1 MNIHQYRKTN
11 WATVSQPGAEMSA
24 DFPEDAQQRISN
36 ANLALQQLT
45 GVGITAFASLAQM
58 AGGTDL
64 VVPSAQNMSNV
75 AQAALDAALGAGST
89 ATITAVTSEPA
100 AVPMNSQIGD
110 TLASVEENGAD
121 DADAVVE
128 QDPGKVSG
136 KPSPYLLV
144 RNMYDKDAETD
155 PNWHEDIREEFLDES
170 AKFGKICKIKVE
182 HLKPGGMVYVQ
193 FVTAEMASSCAN
205 ALAGRWFDGRQL
217 CVEFVSEDGFPSDAM
232 EVGGD

>member
-24 DFPEDAQQRISN
+24 DFPDDAQQRISN

-64 VVPSAQNMSNV
+64 VVPSAQNISNV
-75 AQAALDAALGAGST
+75 AQAALDAALGAGSST
-89 ATITAVTSEPA
+89 AATMTAASEPA
-100 AVPMNSQIGD
+100 LVPMNPQNVD
-110 TLASVEENGAD
+110 AVASVEENGAK
-121 DADAVVE
+121 DAVVE

-136 KPSPYLLV
+136 EPSPYLLV

-193 FVTAEMASSCAN
+193 FATAEMASSCAN

-217 CVEFVSEDGFPSDAM
+217 CVEFVSEDGFPSDVM

>member
-11 WATVSQPGAEMSA
+11 WATVSHPGAEMSA
-24 DFPEDAQQRISN
+24 DFPDDAQQRISN

-58 AGGTDL
+58 AGGNDL
-64 VVPSAQNMSNV
+64 VVPSAQNISNV
-75 AQAALDAALGAGST
+75 AQAALDAALGADST
-89 ATITAVTSEPA
+89 ATTTAVTNEPA
-100 AVPMNSQIGD
+100 AVPMNPQNVD
-110 TLASVEENGAD
+110 TLASVEVNGAG
-121 DADAVVE
+121 DAVVE

-136 KPSPYLLV
+136 EPSPYLLV

-193 FVTAEMASSCAN
+193 FATAEMASSCAN

-217 CVEFVSEDGFPSDAM
+217 CVEFVSEGGFPSDAM